1 MNVLIL
7 NGSPRLKGN
16 TSYALRTIAKG
27 IKANTTHEVELI
39 DVAYLK
45 LAGCTA
51 CCACKKNGGNCV
63 ICDDG
68 VALINKVYA
77 ADAVVFGTPVY
88 WWGISAQLKSVLDR
102 FYAKS
107 SAFKNMEKQIGIVA
121 VGTSALTNK
130 QYELIRGQFGC
141 ICDYLGWD
149 IKFSLSFSASEPDD
163 LRASENAVSELSQA
177 WKLLG

>member
-1 MNVLIL
+1 MKVLIL

-16 TSYALRTIAKG
+16 TSYALRTLAEK

-39 DVAYLK
+39 DVARLK
-45 LAGCTA
+45 VAGCTA

-68 VALINKVYA
+68 VALVNKVYA
-77 ADAVVFGTPVY
+77 ADAVIFGTPVY
-88 WWGISAQLKSVLDR
+88 WWGMSAQLKSVIDR

-107 SAFKNMEKQIGIVA
+107 GVFKTMKKQIGLVA
-121 VGTSALTNK
+121 VGASGLTNK

-141 ICDYLGWD
+141 ICDYLGWE
-149 IKFSLSFSASEPDD
+149 IKFSLSFSASEPGD
-163 LRASENAVSELSQA
+163 LRASEKAASELSDA
-177 WKLLG
+177 SKLFV